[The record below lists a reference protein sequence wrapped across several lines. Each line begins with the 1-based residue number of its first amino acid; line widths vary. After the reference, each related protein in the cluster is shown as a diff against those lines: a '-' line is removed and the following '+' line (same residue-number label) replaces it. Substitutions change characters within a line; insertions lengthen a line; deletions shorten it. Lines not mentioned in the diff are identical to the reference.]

1 MTNFIDCL
9 TQGKKYEQETL
20 KYLDYDEVQVSEGKV
35 KEWDILITKNNQ
47 KQYIEVKSELLAGK
61 TGNICIEYECNNQP
75 SGIRA
80 TIAEYYF
87 CYVLYENKPY
97 EVYKIPVKILK
108 QMITDKKYNRD
119 CKGGDGFRARMYLF
133 RKDLFSEYKLS
144 NL

>member
-1 MTNFIDCL
+1 MTNFDNCL
-9 TQGKKYEQETL
+9 SQGKKYEQETL

-47 KQYIEVKSELLAGK
+47 KQYIEVKSELLAGI

-87 CYVLYENKPY
+87 CYVLYDNKPY

-108 QMITDKKYNRD
+108 QMITDRKYHRD

-133 RKDLFSEYKLS
+133 KKDLFSEYKLS